1 MVNGILFSTAMLL
14 DSNEIIIL
22 KSFTEVKNIPKC
34 GFKDASFIL
43 NNMMWLIIF
52 QLSMCASLVW
62 LIEI

>member
-1 MVNGILFSTAMLL
+1 MVNGILFSSAMLL

-22 KSFTEVKNIPKC
+22 KSFTKVKNIPKC

-52 QLSMCASLVW
+52 QLSMCLCQFSLVD
-62 LIEI
+62 